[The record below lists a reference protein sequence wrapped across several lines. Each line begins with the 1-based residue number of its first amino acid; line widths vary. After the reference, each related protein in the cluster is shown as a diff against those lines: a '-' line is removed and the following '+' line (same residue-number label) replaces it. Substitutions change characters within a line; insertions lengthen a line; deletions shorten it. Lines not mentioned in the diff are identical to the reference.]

1 MTSQQLLLAGVNDS
15 VVAMWA
21 DTALDEVRLW
31 LNKHRIKDY
40 ELYWRYEDSM
50 LPRAMITVKHSV
62 VLIMYEPK
70 WQTLW
75 ELSWEGSFHVQVYI
89 QDKKLAA
96 QKSRDPENR
105 TPGDYI

>member
-1 MTSQQLLLAGVNDS
+1 
-15 VVAMWA
+15 
-21 DTALDEVRLW
+21 
-31 LNKHRIKDY
+31 
-40 ELYWRYEDSM
+40 
-50 LPRAMITVKHSV
+50 
-62 VLIMYEPK
+62 MYEPK

-75 ELSWEGSFHVQVYI
+75 ELSWEGSFHIQVYI